1 MYRIATVI
9 LGTLAVTMLSACATL
24 DREAQATATLVA
36 RSGSRIAGTV
46 DFYAAPDGLRVV
58 ARLSGLP
65 AGEHGF
71 HIHEVGDCSAPD
83 AASAKGHF
91 NPEATAHGHYQS
103 DRHHAGDM
111 PNIVADA
118 NGAASATFDLPGA
131 TLDGPKGIVGR
142 AVVIHADA
150 DDYRS
155 QPAGNSGQR
164 VACGVIVAR

>member
-1 MYRIATVI
+1 MHRIAIVI
-9 LGTLAVTMLSACATL
+9 LSTLAATAVSGCATL
-24 DREAQATATLVA
+24 EREAQANAALVA
-36 RSGSRIAGTV
+36 RSGSQVAGSV
-46 DFYAAPDGLRVV
+46 DFYAAPDGLKVV

-91 NPEATAHGHYQS
+91 NPGATAHGHYQS
-103 DRHHAGDM
+103 DPHHAGDM
-111 PNIVADA
+111 PNIVAAA

-131 TLDGPKGIVGR
+131 TLSGANGIVGR
-142 AVVIHADA
+142 AVVIHADP

-164 VACGVIVAR
+164 IACGVIVAR